1 MNEKLDIILKLREEM
16 LVLMNAYREEKLEKA
31 QFLDKYN
38 ELNEELKKKDEII
51 AELQKKYETLKFA
64 KTLETTAKDKQHAK
78 LKINQIVREIDKCLA
93 LLNK

>member
-1 MNEKLDIILKLREEM
+1 MNDKLDIILKLREEM
-16 LVLMNAYREEKLEKA
+16 LVLMNAYREEQQEKA
-31 QFLDKYN
+31 LYEEKYKEMN
-38 ELNEELKKKDEII
+38 NELKKKDDII
-51 AELQKKYETLKFA
+51 ADLQKKYETLKLA